1 MAGRL
6 QDWLEAAGGGAAK
19 MSAMTQEV
27 DRTVLRWLE
36 DAVGPKLLAYL
47 LGCDL
52 DSLLSILAGDHQ
64 PSDKQMEVISAFSRL
79 HRGFPRELDVGTQK
93 ELVRTWL
100 VQVENDGRSV
110 ARSMHE
116 HADGIEEIPS
126 GEDELE
132 RALLGLVVDA
142 FPAFLLPPD
151 SIPMPPDEDISFRLS
166 SLLHNHPQAAAFSE
180 AALSDPVLQRI
191 FAEENPNTGR
201 TAMIYRNTGSGS
213 GVQLSMLPDTLL
225 RAAWRRL
232 RDGDPSPRALADEAI
247 KELRLSRDL
256 LAGKT
261 RAVPAKLAFAGI
273 LLPSNSR
280 LDLRDGVVRPATD
293 ADRRVAPEPLKGR
306 LSGTDASG
314 NSTTI
319 NYDGDVILEYKF
331 PYKVRVEQLS
341 QSLSP
346 LPEGMY
352 PPPSLER
359 TATWLR
365 FSLMLAVEREP
376 RAQLVPTWR
385 YFDEPLSQGSAI
397 SWNDPRQGTGIMPT
411 QLSDAEVTAWG
422 EWYERLSNATVGRI
436 ELALSRILRAIAE
449 RREPSDTLIDSIIA
463 WENLFGS
470 KEGELRFRITSSL
483 AVLLKESYQERKGLK
498 KKLTDLYDLRSKVVH
513 GSRNL
518 KHSEYPQCQA
528 ALSIAIEAI
537 RVLIGER
544 PDLLELPDGTERS
557 TALLL
562 QESPDEKDS
571 INGALEE

>member
-1 MAGRL
+1 
-6 QDWLEAAGGGAAK
+6 
-19 MSAMTQEV
+19 MSDMTQEA
-27 DRTVLRWLE
+27 DRTVLQWLE

-52 DSLLSILAGDHQ
+52 DSLPSIVAGDHQ
-64 PSDKQMEVISAFSRL
+64 PSDKQTEVISAFSRL

-100 VQVENDGRSV
+100 VQVEGDGRSV

-116 HADGIEEIPS
+116 HASGIEEIPS
-126 GEDELE
+126 GEDDLE
-132 RALLGLVVDA
+132 RALLGLSEDS

-151 SIPMPPDEDISFRLS
+151 PMPMPPDEDISFRLS

-180 AALSDPVLQRI
+180 AALSDPVLQRV
-191 FAEENPNTGR
+191 FAEDNPNTGR
-201 TAMIYRNTGSGS
+201 TAMIDRNTGNGS
-213 GVQLSMLPDTLL
+213 SVQLSMLPDTFL

-256 LAGKT
+256 LAGKRRT
-261 RAVPAKLAFAGI
+261 ILAKLAFTGI
-273 LLPSNSR
+273 LLPSDSR
-280 LDLRDGVVRPATD
+280 LELRDGVVRPVTE
-293 ADRRVAPEPLKGR
+293 ADRRIAPDPLKGQ

-314 NSTTI
+314 KSTTI

-331 PYKVRVEQLS
+331 PYKVRAERFS
-341 QSLSP
+341 QSLRP
-346 LPEGMY
+346 LPEDMY
-352 PPPSLER
+352 PPPAFER

-397 SWNDPRQGTGIMPT
+397 SWNDPRQGTSIMPT
-411 QLSDAEVTAWG
+411 QLSDPEVTAWG
-422 EWYERLSNATVGRI
+422 EWYERLSNANVGKI

-449 RREPSDTLIDSIIA
+449 RREPSDVLIDSIIA

-483 AVLLKESYQERKGLK
+483 AVLLEESYQARKDLK
-498 KKLTDLYDLRSKVVH
+498 KRLSDLYDLRSKVVH

-518 KHSEYPQCQA
+518 KRSEYPQCQE

-537 RVLIGER
+537 RVLIRER

-571 INGALEE
+571 INGAPEE